1 MGPSPIRSDVTRI
14 ADTFREALV
23 RHRRKPLLRAAMAA
37 CALVAVS
44 DGRVRFSERVRLDQI
59 LDAVDKLKIF
69 NPHEG
74 VDLFDGHVEEI
85 LKSPQNGREK
95 ALRAIAAVSD
105 DPESA
110 TLLARICLAV
120 GQAGGGE
127 ALPKKIEIVTLCNR
141 LGIDP
146 ATINS
151 DVQYLD

>member
-1 MGPSPIRSDVTRI
+1 
-14 ADTFREALV
+14 
-23 RHRRKPLLRAAMAA
+23 MAA

-59 LDAVDKLKIF
+59 LDAVDKLRIF
-69 NPHEG
+69 DPHEG
-74 VDLFDGHVEEI
+74 VDLFDGHVEDI
-85 LKSPQNGREK
+85 LNSPRQGREK
-95 ALRAIAAVSD
+95 ALRAIAAVSG

-120 GQAGGGE
+120 GRAGGAE

-146 ATINS
+146 ATVNAGLGYP
-151 DVQYLD
+151 DE

>member
-1 MGPSPIRSDVTRI
+1 
-14 ADTFREALV
+14 
-23 RHRRKPLLRAAMAA
+23 MAA

-59 LDAVDKLKIF
+59 LDAVDKLRIF
-69 NPHEG
+69 DPHEG
-74 VDLFDGHVEEI
+74 VDLFDGHVEDI
-85 LKSPQNGREK
+85 LNAPRQGREK
-95 ALRAIAAVSD
+95 ALRAIAAVSG

-120 GQAGGGE
+120 GRAGGGE

-146 ATINS
+146 ATVNS
-151 DVQYLD
+151 GLGDPDE

>member
-1 MGPSPIRSDVTRI
+1 MGPIPIRSDVTRI
-14 ADTFREALV
+14 ADTFREALM

-59 LDAVDKLKIF
+59 LDAVDKLRIF

-74 VDLFDGHVEEI
+74 VDLFDGHVDEI
-85 LKSPQNGREK
+85 LKSPKNGRDK
-95 ALRAIAAVSD
+95 ALRAIAAVSH
-105 DPESA
+105 DPDSA

-151 DVQYLD
+151 DLQYRD